1 MNGIRKADES
11 ENRLDRQQ
19 PIEDVFHIRRR
30 EDFDLFC
37 SPIRAS
43 ILEYLI
49 AFGPMSARDIAARI
63 GRSAA
68 LTHHHVGILLR
79 GGLLREVSREKRG
92 KHVERIFAVSTE
104 VWKYDFETDPK
115 AIAEGILRIARTW
128 GRHSE
133 RLLWRVLS
141 RSNGLSPHMQKFT
154 TIRAET
160 GRLSEKSAEAVRE
173 HLMAIRRIFERD
185 RKRGEG
191 EVYQIF
197 WSYFPLENA
206 EQSPASDMKASP
218 KSKVRKKQKKLAVT
232 NQKKR
237 TTRNIKSKS

>member
-1 MNGIRKADES
+1 MDEQKQS
-11 ENRLDRQQ
+11 
-19 PIEDVFHIRRR
+19 IKDVFHIRRR

-49 AFGPMSARDIAARI
+49 AFGPMSAREIAARI

-79 GGLLREVSREKRG
+79 GGLLREASREKRG
-92 KHVERIFAVSTE
+92 KHIERVFAVSTE
-104 VWKYDFETDPK
+104 DWRYDFETDPA
-115 AIAEGILRIARTW
+115 AIAEGLLRIARTW

-133 RLLWRVLS
+133 RLLSRVLGS
-141 RSNGLSPHMQKFT
+141 GHGMSPHLQKFT

-173 HLMAIRRIFERD
+173 HLLAIRRIFERD

-191 EVYQIF
+191 EAYQVY
-197 WSYFPLENA
+197 WSYFPLEHALNDA
-206 EQSPASDMKASP
+206 RPTSKATRKVSAGQK
-218 KSKVRKKQKKLAVT
+218 KSKTALRKENKKVVR
-232 NQKKR
+232 N
-237 TTRNIKSKS
+237 TRSKS

>member
-1 MNGIRKADES
+1 MDHHER
-11 ENRLDRQQ
+11 
-19 PIEDVFHIRRR
+19 PIKEVFHIRRR

-49 AFGPMSARDIAARI
+49 AFGPMSAREIAARI

-79 GGLLREVSREKRG
+79 GGLLREVAREKRG
-92 KHVERIFAVSTE
+92 KHIERIFAISTE

-133 RLLWRVLS
+133 RLLGRVLG
-141 RSNGLSPHMQKFT
+141 RSNGLSSHMQRFT

-197 WSYFPLENA
+197 WSYFPLEHA
-206 EQSPASDMKASP
+206 GQTPKSDMKAAR
-218 KSKVRKKQKKLAVT
+218 KSKSPKKQKKSSIT
-232 NQKKR
+232 ERKKQIK
-237 TTRNIKSKS
+237 RNTKSKS